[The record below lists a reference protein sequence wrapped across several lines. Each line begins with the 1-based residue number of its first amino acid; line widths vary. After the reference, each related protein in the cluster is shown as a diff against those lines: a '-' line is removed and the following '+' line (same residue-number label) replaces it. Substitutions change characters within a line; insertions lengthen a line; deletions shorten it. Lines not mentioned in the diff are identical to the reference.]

1 MIDAMVTGGITA
13 GIGLRASATVEDLQV
28 LLYLSDR
35 LPDRIAMLA
44 DKACHPALQDII
56 SRTGLPLVTYPRD
69 AIRGIATP
77 GQSAR
82 QMTIFGTGSVS
93 EACALLAA
101 GPQSRLLGP
110 RIFAPSGRATIAF
123 AIAPNTKGSTTQG
136 ET

>member
-1 MIDAMVTGGITA
+1 MICA
-13 GIGLRASATVEDLQV
+13 GIGLRASVTAEDLQV

-35 LPDRIAMLA
+35 LPDRVALLA
-44 DKACHPALQDII
+44 DKAEHPALREILNR
-56 SRTGLPLVTYPRD
+56 SGLPLVTFPRD
-69 AIRGIATP
+69 AIRGVATP

-101 GPQSRLLGP
+101 GPGARLLGP

-123 AIAPNTKGSTTQG
+123 AIAAARNGNGIGGNT
-136 ET
+136 

>member
-1 MIDAMVTGGITA
+1 MIAAGITA
-13 GIGLRASATVEDLQV
+13 GIGLRASATIEDLQV

-44 DKACHPALQDII
+44 DKAGHPALQDILR
-56 SRTGLPLVTYPRD
+56 RTGLPLITYPRD
-69 AIRGIATP
+69 AIRGVATP

-123 AIAPNTKGSTTQG
+123 AIASTIKG